1 MVTLCP
7 ILLVSVSHY
16 FRSALI
22 ADSESC
28 SIIQSLGFSRTNA
41 NLLNAVSSVLVILL
55 SWLISFASDKTR
67 WRGPWCVLAFSWSMI
82 FAGVLYGLPL
92 ESDRWARYAIFTLL
106 SGGNA
111 LGQGLNDAWVSINA
125 VNPSKRSIGLAMAV
139 MGSNLGAIAG
149 GQLFRADDAPE
160 YTRAFAAI
168 LGLYAGAVLIAL
180 VIMWV
185 YWRADRVLA
194 NGEELVIHGQV
205 IEIPAGGKKRF
216 DL

>member
-1 MVTLCP
+1 M
-7 ILLVSVSHY
+7 
-16 FRSALI
+16 
-22 ADSESC
+22 
-28 SIIQSLGFSRTNA
+28 
-41 NLLNAVSSVLVILL
+41 SSVLVILL

-67 WRGPWCVLAFSWSMI
+67 WRGPWCIVAFSWSMV
-82 FAGVLYGLPL
+82 FAGVLYGLPSG
-92 ESDRWARYAIFTLL
+92 SDKWAQYAIFTLL

-125 VNPSKRSIGLAMAV
+125 VNPPKRSIGLAMAV

-168 LGLYAGAVLIAL
+168 LGLYAGAMLIVL

-194 NGEELVIHGQV
+194 KGEELVIHGQV
-205 IEIPAGGKKRF
+205 IEIPTDGKKRF